1 MRGMLE
7 DVLPSKTMLAVNDI
21 TVKATN
27 MSQSKSTGNPS
38 ARTYQKYCQLPW
50 EHRCSLLLTLFNCI
64 LLHLNI
70 ESVKT
75 DYKNP
80 FMDDS
85 GFRKVCGILP
95 DL

>member
-1 MRGMLE
+1 MRKGKTGTHQTELTVERGSEVRGMLE

-50 EHRCSLLLTLFNCI
+50 EHRCSLF
-64 LLHLNI
+64 
-70 ESVKT
+70 SV
-75 DYKNP
+75 
-80 FMDDS
+80 
-85 GFRKVCGILP
+85 
-95 DL
+95 